1 MYIFFNFWH
10 FIWHFDIYDI
20 LLVSLWQHANAEQF
34 CTVECRT
41 AGKELLPP
49 KPHILPLLK
58 GFQ

>member
-1 MYIFFNFWH
+1 MYIFFNF
-10 FIWHFDIYDI
+10 WHFDIYDI